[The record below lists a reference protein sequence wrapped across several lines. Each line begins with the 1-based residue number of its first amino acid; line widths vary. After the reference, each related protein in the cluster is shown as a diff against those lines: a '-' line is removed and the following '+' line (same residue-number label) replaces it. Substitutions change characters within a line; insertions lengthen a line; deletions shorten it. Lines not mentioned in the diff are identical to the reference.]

1 MSLSLSPSVATRRRL
16 VVVLLG
22 FGLCASLLFVTARQ
36 SNLRE
41 QPDADPVVFTFAT
54 VGDSRHDPEDKDIT
68 AQDAIWLQH
77 TRALARILREI
88 EGQHPQALFFNG
100 DMIHGY
106 TTNRH
111 TLDREYA
118 FWRGMVAGAAERGIC
133 VLPVPGNHEV
143 QLKTTSPSGKVLKT
157 ACVESEIAWR
167 ENMGDLILD
176 TNRWQR
182 AHHARPTAWNVA
194 NAPAVGLDGI
204 RTEQR
209 QLSYS
214 FDFAGQHFVVIN
226 TDAVGADSHAPV
238 TWLAGDLAAAKAR
251 GVRRQFIFGHKMAFT
266 YRYNPEV
273 PTKGLDVFPVDQQAF
288 WDLVESHQA
297 TYFCGHEHIY
307 NSMQPRAREGGQAWQ
322 IIVGSGGSP
331 FAAGPDDHA
340 SPHDRHYA
348 WAFVKVFQ
356 SGRLVI
362 DISGFDEH
370 FGGTQILET
379 IELPS
384 LILPLPTA
392 KLTSGRVA
400 QPGSNDA
407 VRN

>member
-1 MSLSLSPSVATRRRL
+1 MSNTSRPPSVARARMF
-16 VVVLLG
+16 VLLL
-22 FGLCASLLFVTARQ
+22 GLGLFASLFFVAARQ
-36 SNLRE
+36 SGS
-41 QPDADPVVFTFAT
+41 PDRPETDPIVFTFAT

-77 TRALARILREI
+77 TRVLARILREI
-88 EGQHPQALFFNG
+88 EAQRPHALFFNG

-106 TTNRH
+106 TTNRP

-118 FWRGMVAGAAERGIC
+118 YWRGMVAGVAERGIC

-143 QLKTTSPSGKVLKT
+143 QLKTTTPSGKVTKT

-176 TNRWQR
+176 TNRWWR
-182 AHHARPTAWNVA
+182 AHQALPTAWDVA
-194 NAPAVGLDGI
+194 HAPVSGPEGI
-204 RTEQR
+204 RTDQR

-214 FDFAGQHFVVIN
+214 FDFAGQHFAVIN

-251 GVRRQFIFGHKMAFT
+251 GVRRQFVFGHKMAFT
-266 YRYNPEV
+266 YRYNPQV
-273 PTKGLDVFPVDQQAF
+273 PAKGLDVFPDDQQAF
-288 WDLVESHQA
+288 WDLIEAQQA

-307 NSMQPRAREGGQAWQ
+307 NSMQPRAHDGGQAWQ

-331 FAAGPDDHA
+331 FAAGPNDHA
-340 SPHDRHYA
+340 SPNDRQYA

-356 SGRLVI
+356 SGRLLVE
-362 DISGFDEH
+362 ISGFDEH
-370 FGGTQILET
+370 FGATRVLET
-379 IELPS
+379 IALPS
-384 LILPLPTA
+384 LVQGLPVA
-392 KLTSGRVA
+392 KLTHGRFVPPHRA
-400 QPGSNDA
+400 A
-407 VRN
+407 VRP